1 MTDGIDLTKSIY
13 RFQNISILSIQ
24 IAIYMGFKEI
34 YLVGLDHDWILRM
47 FDKSHMHF
55 LKKKQAFMVNYQVI
69 NGICR

>member
-55 LKKKQAFMVNYQVI
+55 LKKNRRLWSIIK
-69 NGICR
+69 